1 MFTNSYLTTAAAI
14 AVIAAICVFIQ
25 KFFKKYL
32 ESDQYFYLKD
42 ITLVGAWAL
51 CGIWMPDGPL
61 RITIAAGVAAAC
73 IGFCQRATKGR
84 NLRFLY
90 FLVGFVFSVFGP
102 RIAFIE
108 FTDGEYYYLS
118 YFVSIAISTLWV
130 GIFPIFFQEIDE
142 IPGLCGL
149 LLTVSWTMISAVIF
163 SSSQSLR
170 DASQICLMGLVFLLV
185 FWSRHVYAYRR
196 LTEPLTA
203 MWGTLFA
210 GLSILGVSK
219 GITFYTLA
227 LLPLGFF
234 ALPITETS
242 MGVISAAFSVRPTG
256 NLILYRKL
264 ITKGYTHPV
273 AIYLVVSV
281 CAIIGCLVSAIQL
294 GVRDFLCL
302 LSAVLAVSG
311 VIWVFYTFKYKGA
324 KMNSECRK
332 PGLWGVVVD
341 NISLNYALT
350 KVQHWIKNERS
361 PHIIVTPDA
370 LAALRSRTDEDY
382 RRIVAGAGLV
392 LPDGAGL
399 IGALKLVG
407 TPIQERIP
415 GVEFTEHLCKRAACE
430 GWNVWLLGGV
440 PGVAE
445 EAAAKL
451 IDKYP
456 GLKIVGTRDGFFK
469 ENEAAGICS
478 AIKESE
484 TDILFVGLG
493 VPKQEYW
500 LEKHLADTGAVV
512 GMGIGGSMDVISG
525 RLSRAPKA
533 WQRMGME
540 WLYRLIQEPWRWR
553 RLVKLPLFV
562 WYLVLTCM
570 HLDRY
575 DESASTNGKNVLP

>member
-1 MFTNSYLTTAAAI
+1 MFSNSYLGTAAII
-14 AVIAAICVFIQ
+14 AVIAVICVLIQ

-32 ESDQYFYLKD
+32 ESDQYYYLKD
-42 ITLVGAWAL
+42 ITLVGAWAI

-73 IGFCQRATKGR
+73 IGFCQRATRGK

-90 FLVGFVFSVFGP
+90 FLIGLVFSLFGP

-108 FTDGEYYYLS
+108 FTNGEYYYLS

-170 DASQICLMGLVFLLV
+170 DASQICIIGLVFILV

-203 MWGTLFA
+203 LWGTLFA

-242 MGVISAAFSVRPTG
+242 MGVISAAVSQRPTG
-256 NLILYRKL
+256 NIILYRKL
-264 ITKGYTHPV
+264 ITRGFTHPV
-273 AIYLVVSV
+273 AIYIVVAV
-281 CAIIGCLVSAIQL
+281 CALMGCLVSAIQL
-294 GVRDFLCL
+294 GAADFFCL
-302 LSAVLAVSG
+302 LGAVAGVFG
-311 VIWVFYTFKYKGA
+311 VIWIFYTFKYKRRG
-324 KMNSECRK
+324 MNDERRK
-332 PGLWGVVVD
+332 PGLWGVTVD
-341 NISLNYALT
+341 NISLNYALSR
-350 KVQHWIKNERS
+350 VQHWIKNERT

-370 LAALRSRTDEDY
+370 LAALRSRTDADY
-382 RRIVAGAGLV
+382 RRIVRHAGLV

-415 GVEFTEHLCKRAACE
+415 GVEFTEHLCKRAAYE
-430 GWNVWLLGGV
+430 GWRVWFLGGK

-445 EAAAKL
+445 AAAEKL
-451 IDKYP
+451 IEKYP
-456 GLKIVGTRDGFFK
+456 GLTVAGTRDGYFK
-469 ENEAAGICS
+469 EEETASICEK
-478 AIKESE
+478 IKESRA
-484 TDILFVGLG
+484 DIIFVGFG

-500 LEKHLADTGAVV
+500 LEKHIAETGAVV
-512 GMGIGGSMDVISG
+512 GMGVGGTMDVISG
-525 RLSRAPKA
+525 NLTRAPKA
-533 WQRMGME
+533 WQKCGME
-540 WLYRLIQEPWRWR
+540 WLYRVIQEPSRWR
-553 RLVKLPLFV
+553 RIAKLPLFV
-562 WYLVLTCM
+562 WYLILTCL

-575 DESASTNGKNVLP
+575 KDDAFSEEKR